1 MYKKHA
7 STLMANNIASAARLQ
22 LVIGDDPDV
31 LTKKFG
37 FDKYDAE
44 DMGKVLKE
52 GSRSGSIEGGDS
64 KGSHHHGHHHHPRL
78 HHPLYHSPPPRGRR
92 HTERHPKIRTTVAAE
107 AGGVLGCTTVE
118 SQPLCQWRNQ
128 TWFWNQTTNMVLE
141 QT

>member
-1 MYKKHA
+1 MGAVVRANCPNMRVKMYKKHA
-7 STLMANNIASAARLQ
+7 STLMANNIASTARLQ

-64 KGSHHHGHHHHPRL
+64 KGSHHHGHHHHSI
-78 HHPLYHSPPPRGRR
+78 HHHRPSHSHRNSRFSG
-92 HTERHPKIRTTVAAE
+92 I
-107 AGGVLGCTTVE
+107 E
-118 SQPLCQWRNQ
+118 SCGKEDEPCKS
-128 TWFWNQTTNMVLE
+128 TASSG
-141 QT
+141 

>member
-1 MYKKHA
+1 MSANKAKKANEANEADPDADIRFNIADFALLEPEAIKWVQWFRANCPNMRVKMYKKHA
-7 STLMANNIASAARLQ
+7 STLMANNIASTARLQ

-64 KGSHHHGHHHHPRL
+64 KGSHHHGHHQ
-78 HHPLYHSPPPRGRR
+78 
-92 HTERHPKIRTTVAAE
+92 KI
-107 AGGVLGCTTVE
+107 
-118 SQPLCQWRNQ
+118 N
-128 TWFWNQTTNMVLE
+128 NM
-141 QT
+141 Q